1 MASVNIKVLAKSLGL
16 SPSTVSKALRDSYEI
31 SQKTKQ
37 RVVELAQ
44 KLHYTPNPYASGLRR
59 KNSKTIA
66 IVVPEVEDSFFSKA
80 INGIESVAHSLGY
93 HVLIYLTH
101 ENSAIENSILKDLV
115 NGRVDGIVISVTSET
130 RSPQYLL
137 DYCQS
142 GRPLVFFDRVVDEIP
157 VHKVMT
163 DDFQA
168 GYLASRH
175 LIDNGCKNILFLS
188 IGESLNIMKRRNLGS
203 IQSIKD
209 YRHKQGI
216 KYKSI
221 DCTADP
227 DQAYKIIK
235 KVLQSKAKPD
245 GIIGAV
251 EKLAISA
258 YQVCRDLKI
267 DIPKQVKVV
276 AFSNLPIAELLNPGL
291 TTIRQPAYEIGKVA
305 AELLFDGLIKLRSPY
320 TPKSITLPS
329 ILESRASSRM
339 LNR

>member
-1 MASVNIKVLAKSLGL
+1 MATVNIKVLAKALGL

-31 SQKTKQ
+31 SHKTKQ

-44 KLHYTPNPYASGLRR
+44 KLHFTPNPYASGLRR

-101 ENSAIENSILKDLV
+101 ENSTIEDSILKELV

-130 RSPQYLL
+130 KSPQYLL

-157 VHKVMT
+157 VHKVLT

-188 IGESLNIMKRRNLGS
+188 IGENLNIMKRRNLGS
-203 IQSIKD
+203 VQSIKD
-209 YRHKQGI
+209 YRKKLGI
-216 KYKSI
+216 KYKAI
-221 DCTADP
+221 NCTADP
-227 DQAYKIIK
+227 EQAFRIIK
-235 KVLQSKAKPD
+235 KQLQAKSRPD

-251 EKLAISA
+251 EKLAIST
-258 YQVCRDLKI
+258 YLVCQELKI
-267 DIPKQVKVV
+267 KIPEELKVV

-291 TTIRQPAYEIGKVA
+291 TTIRQPAYEIGKTA
-305 AELLFDGLIKLRSPY
+305 AELLFDGLTTLRTPF

-329 ILESRASSRM
+329 ILVPRASSSS
-339 LNR
+339 